1 MSRIQRPRVLP
12 GEQSSASEQN
22 NTYGDYSQALALD
35 ENNVR
40 DQAFDLP
47 HFDGYKIV
55 ENTGEASLGN
65 PNMLHPVIPVPAPPP
80 APPWTEVTHT
90 TTIASPQHH
99 VVQTLGGVETFLNL
113 SSSPWAIAT
122 GDVLRVWWNLSVLS
136 TFTALAWD
144 GVTSLGRYLL
154 PDSASAGN
162 TVITDGHHCWVMYL
176 EWDIT
181 SAGLTNWVP
190 VPGQSSFTTDLFSET
205 QKGALLYETSSTV
218 AISPWAVF
226 SEGNA
231 ENGETPDRGSST
243 SHGWYAPYGMWAH
256 KNTGAGFSVYGIRV
270 IITGLLHPAHSG
282 GVNYLIYDV
291 NTACTLQY
299 LGGRISALHQRG
311 D

>member
-1 MSRIQRPRVLP
+1 MSRIQRPRVQ
-12 GEQSSASEQN
+12 GGDASSAAELN
-22 NTYGDYSQALALD
+22 NTYSDYSQLGDLD
-35 ENNVR
+35 GNNVR

-55 ENTGEASLGN
+55 KNNTETILGN
-65 PNMLHPVIPVPAPPP
+65 QVMLHPVIPAQAPPP
-80 APPWTEVTHT
+80 PATWTEVTHT

-99 VVQTLGGVETFLNL
+99 VVQTLGGVETFLDL
-113 SSSPWAIAT
+113 SSSPWVIAT
-122 GDVLRVWWNLSVLS
+122 GDVIRVWWHLSVLS
-136 TFTALAWD
+136 EYTALAWD
-144 GVTSLGRYLL
+144 GVSSLGRYLL
-154 PDSASAGN
+154 PDPAGGN
-162 TVITDGHHCWVMYL
+162 EVITDGHHCWVMYL

-256 KNTGAGFSVYGIRV
+256 ANTGAGFSVYGIRV
-270 IITGLLHPAHSG
+270 VITGLLHPAHSG

-291 NTACTLQY
+291 NTACTLKY
-299 LGGRISALHQRG
+299 LGGRIGALHQLA